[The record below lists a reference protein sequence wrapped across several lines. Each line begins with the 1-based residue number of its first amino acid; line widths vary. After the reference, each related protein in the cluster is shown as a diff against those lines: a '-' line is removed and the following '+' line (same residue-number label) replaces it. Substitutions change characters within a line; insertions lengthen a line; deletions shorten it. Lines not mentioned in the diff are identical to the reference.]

1 MTSFETHRQSFAD
14 QLPDLTIMAAAA
26 FRYLDPEARA
36 EAIQNTLALAWK
48 AYEALIRQGRGS
60 EGGIIKSCLWYSIR
74 QTRAGRKAE
83 GESRAKDVHKNAHR
97 GRVSFEHAELKHFAS
112 DDTPIPDQVS
122 FRLDVPAFLS
132 TLTDRQR
139 RMAELLMM
147 GNTTSEVAREVGVTP
162 GRVSQF
168 RSEFLELIT
177 VFMAG

>member
-1 MTSFETHRQSFAD
+1 MTSFETQRDAFAN
-14 QLPDLTIMAAAA
+14 QIPELTSMASAA
-26 FRYLDPEARA
+26 FRHLDPEARA
-36 EAIQNTLALAWK
+36 EAVQNTLALAWK

-60 EGGIIKSCLWYSIR
+60 EDGIIKSCLWYSIR

-112 DDTPIPDQVS
+112 DDTPIPEIVS
-122 FRLDVPAFLS
+122 FRIDVPAFLG

-147 GNTTSEVAREVGVTP
+147 GNTTSEVAREIGVTP

-168 RSEFLELIT
+168 RSEFYELFT